1 MQLVVRGRTLWI
13 ALIALLLALPARA
26 EQADVFVV
34 TGVKVEAKG
43 ARPDL
48 ARAKA
53 VADGE
58 RAALARLLRKLTLPE
73 DHARLP
79 KPDAEAVRNA
89 VRNFS
94 VESENQQGD
103 KYTASVAYRFD
114 SDLVR
119 AMLEGAGLQF
129 LQTPSPPLVVL
140 PVWKEEGKPTLWDD
154 PNPWREAWMR
164 HEPADTLVDFTRLR
178 GDLAD
183 LKAIS
188 GEEAASGNRAA
199 LGRIGDHYK
208 AGLIAVAVGSV
219 EKGQRRIAVQLY
231 DLANGRASAVGV
243 FPAGTDEAGFD
254 KAAAAIARAIDAAW
268 KKSAVLIEQNAVVVR
283 MRAPLQGLEH
293 WIKIRQSLQSMP
305 QLRNLA
311 TLSMSPGEALIEIRF
326 AGTIAEL
333 RRQLD
338 QRGMAVTVEP
348 AKDGA
353 PETWLLK
360 PPSTAVKETD
370 LAPAPGTPPAK
381 AEERPKDGAAP
392 DKKTEPPKKP

>member
-1 MQLVVRGRTLWI
+1 MLHLVRGR
-13 ALIALLLALPARA
+13 ALVLISLLLAVPARA

-34 TGVKVEAKG
+34 AGVKVEAKG
-43 ARPDL
+43 ARPDM

-58 RAALARLLRKLTLPE
+58 RTALARLLRKLTLAE

-79 KPDAEAVRNA
+79 RPDAEAVRNA

-103 KYTASVAYRFD
+103 KYTASVAYSFD
-114 SDLVR
+114 RDAVR
-119 AMLEGAGLQF
+119 AMLEGAGVPF
-129 LQTPSPPLVVL
+129 LETASPPLVVL

-164 HEPADTLVDFTRLR
+164 LEPADTMVDFARLR

-183 LKAIS
+183 LKAIA
-188 GEEAASGNRAA
+188 GEEAAAGDRTA

-208 AGLIAVAVGSV
+208 AGLIAVALGTV
-219 EKGQRRIAVQLY
+219 EKGQRRIAVRLY
-231 DLANGRASAVGV
+231 DLANGRTSAVGV
-243 FPAGTDEAGFD
+243 FAAGTDAAGLD
-254 KAAAAIARAIDAAW
+254 KAAAQIARAIDAVW
-268 KKSAVLIEQNAVVVR
+268 KKNAILIEQNAAVVR
-283 MRAPLQGLEH
+283 IRAPLQGLDH
-293 WIKIRQSLQSMP
+293 WIRIRQSLSSMP
-305 QLRNLA
+305 QLRGLS
-311 TLSMSPGEALIEIRF
+311 TISMSPGEALIELRF
-326 AGTIAEL
+326 AGTLAEL

-338 QRGMAVTVEP
+338 QRGMSVTVEP

-353 PETWLLK
+353 PETWVLK
-360 PPSTAVKETD
+360 PPSTSVKETD
-370 LAPAPGTPPAK
+370 LSPAPGTPPAK

-392 DKKTEPPKKP
+392 DKKAEPPKKP

>member
-1 MQLVVRGRTLWI
+1 MQHFVRGRTLWI

-26 EQADVFVV
+26 EQADVYAVA
-34 TGVKVEAKG
+34 GVKVEARG
-43 ARPDL
+43 TRPEI

-58 RAALARLLRKLTLPE
+58 RVALARLLRKLTLAE

-79 KPDAEAVRNA
+79 QPEAEAVRNA
-89 VRNFS
+89 VRDFS

-103 KYTASVAYRFD
+103 KYTASIAYRFERD
-114 SDLVR
+114 AVR
-119 AMLEGAGLQF
+119 AMLEGAGVQF
-129 LQTPSPPLVVL
+129 LETPSPPLVVL

-164 HEPADTLVDFTRLR
+164 LEPADTMVDFARLR

-183 LKAIS
+183 LKAIT
-188 GEEAASGNRAA
+188 GEEAAAGSRAA

-208 AGLIAVAVGSV
+208 AGLIAVALGTV
-219 EKGQRRIAVQLY
+219 EKGQRRIAVRLY

-243 FPAGTDEAGFD
+243 FAAGADAAGLD
-254 KAAAAIARAIDAAW
+254 KAAAQVARAIDAAW
-268 KKSAVLIEQNAVVVR
+268 KKSAILIEQNAAVVR
-283 MRAPLQGLEH
+283 IRAPLQGLEH
-293 WIKIRQSLQSMP
+293 WIKIRQSLSSMP
-305 QLRNLA
+305 QLRAL
-311 TLSMSPGEALIEIRF
+311 TTISMSPGEALIELRF
-326 AGTIAEL
+326 AGTLAEL

-338 QRGMAVTVEP
+338 QRGMSVTVEP
-348 AKDGA
+348 ATAGG

-370 LAPAPGTPPAK
+370 LTPAPAAPPAK
-381 AEERPKDGAAP
+381 AEERPKEGARPDQKAP
-392 DKKTEPPKKP
+392 PQKP

>member
-1 MQLVVRGRTLWI
+1 MLHLVRGR
-13 ALIALLLALPARA
+13 ALVLISLLLAVPARA

-34 TGVKVEAKG
+34 AGVKVEAKG

-58 RAALARLLRKLTLPE
+58 RTALARLLRKLTLAE

-79 KPDAEAVRNA
+79 RPDAEAVRNA

-103 KYTASVAYRFD
+103 KYTASVAYSFD
-114 SDLVR
+114 RDAVR
-119 AMLEGAGLQF
+119 AILEGAGVPF
-129 LQTPSPPLVVL
+129 LETASPPLVVL
-140 PVWKEEGKPTLWDD
+140 PVWKDEGKPTLWDD

-164 HEPADTLVDFTRLR
+164 LEPADTMVDFARLR

-183 LKAIS
+183 LKAIA
-188 GEEAASGNRAA
+188 GEEAAAGDRTA

-208 AGLIAVAVGSV
+208 AGLIAVALGTV
-219 EKGQRRIAVQLY
+219 EKGQRRIAVRLY
-231 DLANGRASAVGV
+231 DLANGRTSAVGV
-243 FPAGTDEAGFD
+243 FAAGTEAAGLD
-254 KAAAAIARAIDAAW
+254 KAAAQIARAIDAVW
-268 KKSAVLIEQNAVVVR
+268 KKNAILIEQNAAVVR
-283 MRAPLQGLEH
+283 IRAPLQGLDH
-293 WIKIRQSLQSMP
+293 WIRIRQSLSSMP
-305 QLRNLA
+305 QLRGL
-311 TLSMSPGEALIEIRF
+311 TTISMSPGEALIELRF
-326 AGTIAEL
+326 AGTLAEL

-338 QRGMAVTVEP
+338 QRGMSVTVEP

-353 PETWLLK
+353 PETWVLK
-360 PPSTAVKETD
+360 PPSTSVKETD
-370 LAPAPGTPPAK
+370 LSPAPGTPPAK

-392 DKKTEPPKKP
+392 DKKAEPPKKP

>member
-1 MQLVVRGRTLWI
+1 MRHFVRTRTL
-13 ALIALLLALPARA
+13 LIALLAALTLPGAPARA
-26 EQADVFVV
+26 EQPDVFAVA
-34 TGVKVEAKG
+34 GVKVEARG
-43 ARPDL
+43 PRPEI

-58 RAALARLLRKLTLPE
+58 RAALARLLRKLTLAE

-103 KYTASVAYRFD
+103 TYTAAIAYRFD
-114 SDLVR
+114 RDAVR
-119 AMLEGAGLQF
+119 AMLEGAGVPF
-129 LQTPSPPLVVL
+129 LESASPPLVVL

-164 HEPADTLVDFTRLR
+164 HEPADTMVDFARPR

-183 LKAIS
+183 LKAIA
-188 GEEAASGNRAA
+188 GEEAVAGNRAA

-208 AGLIAVAVGSV
+208 AGLIAVALGTV
-219 EKGQRRIAVQLY
+219 EKGQRRIAVRLY
-231 DLANGRASAVGV
+231 DLANGRTTAVGA
-243 FPAGTDEAGFD
+243 FPAGADAAGLD
-254 KAAAAIARAIDAAW
+254 KAAAQVARAIDAAW
-268 KKSAVLIEQNAVVVR
+268 KKNAILIEQNAAVVR
-283 MRAPLQGLEH
+283 IRAPLQGLEH
-293 WIKIRQSLQSMP
+293 WIKIRQSLRGMP
-305 QLRNLA
+305 QLRGL
-311 TLSMSPGEALIEIRF
+311 TTISMSPGEALIELRF
-326 AGTIAEL
+326 AGTLAEL

-338 QRGMAVTVEP
+338 QRGMTVTVEP
-348 AKDGA
+348 AKDGG

-370 LAPAPGTPPAK
+370 LAPGTPPAK
-381 AEERPKDGAAP
+381 AEERPKDAAAP
-392 DKKTEPPKKP
+392 EKKAEPPKKP